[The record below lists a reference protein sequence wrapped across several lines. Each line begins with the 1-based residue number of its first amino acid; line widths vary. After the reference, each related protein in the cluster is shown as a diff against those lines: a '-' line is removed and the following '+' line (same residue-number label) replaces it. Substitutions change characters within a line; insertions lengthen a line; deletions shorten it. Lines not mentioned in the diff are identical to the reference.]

1 MTDKPEYQFE
11 GEEKET
17 VFENIE
23 DSPTTPA
30 KKMPMFNSKLILAVG
45 VVVLLYGI
53 GYIASTYDTSVPKE
67 SVEEVPSPIVKKVKV
82 EKETPPPPPPQPVVQ
97 KFVLNQD
104 PQFIMYQK
112 QVQDEINQLK
122 GANNSM
128 VDRLKSILTEL
139 EKIQSSIKNAQ
150 ATQQEMIDASLS
162 NLKNEV
168 YDLRARLTVVEDRTK
183 PVKVAVNPDLKTFY
197 LRGII
202 EGRAWITDR
211 KGHSLSVKIG
221 DELPDYGKV
230 TGIFPNQG
238 FVMTSSKR
246 MIVFSKNDS

>member
-23 DSPTTPA
+23 DTASPVA
-30 KKMPMFNSKLILAVG
+30 KKMPMLNSKLILAVG
-45 VVVLLYGI
+45 VVILLYGI
-53 GYIASTYDTSVPKE
+53 GYIASTYDSAVPKE
-67 SVEEVPSPIVKKVKV
+67 AVAEVPSPIVQQTKVK
-82 EKETPPPPPPQPVVQ
+82 EETPPPAPPQPVE
-97 KFVLNQD
+97 KKYILNQD
-104 PQFIMYQK
+104 PEFIMYQK
-112 QVQDEINQLK
+112 QVQDEVNQLK

-128 VDRLKSILTEL
+128 VDKLKSILSEL
-139 EKIQSSIKNAQ
+139 EKIQGSLKNAQ
-150 ATQQEMIDASLS
+150 VSQQEMIDSSLS
-162 NLKNEV
+162 NLRNEI

-183 PVKVAVNPDLKTFY
+183 PVKVAVNKDLKIFY

-202 EGRAWITDR
+202 EGRAWITDK
-211 KGHSLSVKIG
+211 KGHSISVKIG

-246 MIVFSKNDS
+246 MIIFSKNDS

>member
-97 KFVLNQD
+97 KLYF
-104 PQFIMYQK
+104 
-112 QVQDEINQLK
+112 QL
-122 GANNSM
+122 A
-128 VDRLKSILTEL
+128 
-139 EKIQSSIKNAQ
+139 
-150 ATQQEMIDASLS
+150 LS
-162 NLKNEV
+162 K
-168 YDLRARLTVVEDRTK
+168 Y
-183 PVKVAVNPDLKTFY
+183 
-197 LRGII
+197 
-202 EGRAWITDR
+202 
-211 KGHSLSVKIG
+211 
-221 DELPDYGKV
+221 
-230 TGIFPNQG
+230 
-238 FVMTSSKR
+238 
-246 MIVFSKNDS
+246 